1 MEKINDYLHQ
11 QKQDSAYK
19 FTCAMTEFL
28 AATTKERLYRH
39 SREYNWKISNLPHT
53 NMKKVVVIKNQ
64 NPIFQNYGL
73 AVHIHDTE
81 MLLKHI

>member
-19 FTCAMTEFL
+19 FSCAMTEFL

-39 SREYNWKISNLPHT
+39 SREYNWKISYLPHT
-53 NMKKVVVIKNQ
+53 NMKKSCSYKKIK
-64 NPIFQNYGL
+64 IRFSRIMG
-73 AVHIHDTE
+73 
-81 MLLKHI
+81 